1 MTDKLPTG
9 SEDPLKERYRS
20 FSAHLKA
27 RFGERVHR
35 VTLYA
40 GFTCPVRDGSI
51 STGGCAFCSP
61 EASAPSSDH
70 SIEEQLAEG
79 MERVGRRFRARR
91 FLAYFNDHTTTYGPV
106 GRLEKLLDD
115 ALKPQ
120 PVVGVALGTRP
131 DCLPRDVVDLL
142 AEVNER
148 TYLWV
153 EMGLQSASDK
163 SLAALGRGHR
173 VKDFAAAAERLG
185 ERSIRV
191 CAHVIL
197 GLPGEGPGDDLK
209 TARVLRE
216 TPVCGVKIH
225 NFHLLRGSRW
235 ADEHLRGK
243 IHPVERQAF
252 VERCATF
259 LEHLPPG
266 IVVHRLVGDAPARFL
281 LSPQWCL
288 DKQGVL
294 MDIRS
299 ELGRRSGW
307 QGRALGARPEE
318 VVANLE
324 NAEPFS

>member
-1 MTDKLPTG
+1 
-9 SEDPLKERYRS
+9 
-20 FSAHLKA
+20 
-27 RFGERVHR
+27 

-40 GFTCPVRDGSI
+40 GFTCPVRDGTV

-61 EASAPSSDH
+61 EASAPPSELSV
-70 SIEEQLAEG
+70 EEQLAEG
-79 MERVGRRFRARR
+79 MERVGRRFRTRR
-91 FLAYFNDHTTTYGPV
+91 FLAYFNDHTATYGPV

-115 ALKPQ
+115 ALRPP

-131 DCLPRDVVDLL
+131 DCLEQDVVELL
-142 AEVNER
+142 AEVGKR

-153 EMGLQSASDK
+153 EMGLQTASDK
-163 SLAALGRGHR
+163 SLAALGRGHGVR
-173 VKDFAAAAERLG
+173 DFAEAAERLG
-185 ERSIRV
+185 KRSIRV

-197 GLPGEGPGDDLK
+197 GLPGEDLEDDLR
-209 TARVLRE
+209 TARLLSE

-225 NFHLLRGSRW
+225 NFHVLRGSRW
-235 ADEHLRGK
+235 ADEHHRGR
-243 IHPVERQAF
+243 IHPIKRRVF
-252 VERCATF
+252 VERCVTF
-259 LEHLPPG
+259 LEHLPAG
-266 IVVHRLVGDAPARFL
+266 MVVHRLVGDAPARFL

-324 NAEPFS
+324 KAEPLLPI